1 MELTINTSGE
11 TSREKKSLHQYKA
24 LLDTDEAKV
33 IEVRERNNLLEI
45 IYYNEELNDEN
56 TIYLPLTCT
65 DLDWVKSKVR
75 SLGYKVNLD
84 TFLIIHYEEKIRKLK
99 KTLTR
104 VRRLHTKI
112 NNDRVKSDAFS
123 VLDNEHKFRSLF
135 FNYLVS
141 YNGIYDYDVYNLVYK
156 LSKLGL
162 AEERHDGSWYI
173 SYNSCFEKL
182 SGSPSPYDLY
192 TILKDVYNRGASI
205 TDVDRYQDRL
215 RRISNYFYS
224 EGILF
229 SHNGNFN
236 KSFKIYE
243 DALESK
249 IKALIKDISYLEFR
263 RLN

>member
-1 MELTINTSGE
+1 M
-11 TSREKKSLHQYKA
+11 KSLHQYKA
-24 LLDTDEAKV
+24 LLDTDDAKV

-45 IYYNEELNDEN
+45 IYYNEDLNDEN
-56 TIYLPLTCT
+56 TVYLPLTCT
-65 DLDWVKSKVR
+65 DFYWVKSKVS

-112 NNDRVKSDAFS
+112 NNDRVKSDAFII
-123 VLDNEHKFRSLF
+123 LDNEHKFRSLF
-135 FNYLVS
+135 FNYVVHYKGVTSFDLHP
-141 YNGIYDYDVYNLVYK
+141 IVYK

-162 AEERHDGSWYI
+162 AEERDDGSWYI
-173 SYNSCFEKL
+173 CYNSCFEKL

-205 TDVDRYQDRL
+205 TDVDRYQDIF
-215 RRISNYFYS
+215 RRICNYFFS
-224 EGILF
+224 EGIMF
-229 SHNGNFN
+229 THNGNFN

-243 DALESK
+243 DELKSK

-263 RLN
+263 RVN

>member
-11 TSREKKSLHQYKA
+11 LLREKKSLHQYKE
-24 LLDTDEAKV
+24 LLDTDDAKV

-56 TIYLPLTCT
+56 TVYLPLTCT
-65 DLDWVKSKVR
+65 DFAWVKSKVS

-104 VRRLHTKI
+104 LRRLHTKI

-123 VLDNEHKFRSLF
+123 ILDNEHKFRSLF
-135 FNYLVS
+135 FNYVVHYKGVTRFDLHP
-141 YNGIYDYDVYNLVYK
+141 IVYK

-173 SYNSCFEKL
+173 SYNSCFEKV
-182 SGSPSPYDLY
+182 SGSPSPYELY

-205 TDVDRYQDRL
+205 TDVDRYQDRV
-215 RRISNYFYS
+215 RRIYNYFFS
-224 EGILF
+224 EGIMF
-229 SHNGNFN
+229 THNGNFN
-236 KSFKIYE
+236 KSFKVSE
-243 DALESK
+243 DLLEAK

-263 RLN
+263 RVN